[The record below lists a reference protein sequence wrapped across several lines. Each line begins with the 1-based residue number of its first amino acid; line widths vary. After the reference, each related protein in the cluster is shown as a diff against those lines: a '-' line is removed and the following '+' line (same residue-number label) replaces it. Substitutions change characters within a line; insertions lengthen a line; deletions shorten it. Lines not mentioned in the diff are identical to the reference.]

1 MELWWVLMLH
11 ALCVVLTI
19 GVIWMSYA
27 FSAIENTQE
36 RRSEVNSI
44 LVGVFTT
51 FIFLGC
57 GTALV
62 WLCEEDRKEM
72 VSALA
77 MMLAMIMLMH
87 VMVAFTQRVI
97 GTAAS
102 RLSLGTLLSGFTL
115 VVYCIL
121 SLVIFANSDL
131 AMFGVARELKRSVTG
146 HLPIDEWL
154 YVKKPAVLRVLSDA
168 LGEHD
173 HAYQY
178 VARRLDE
185 LSGRPEIKDVLLI
198 AKDGVLMIE
207 DQDLRVKI
215 MADIIRILA
224 DAVVSDVAVL
234 PALADPNA
242 KAVKGVTFAP
252 VLPARA
258 DKDGAK
264 VATVEPVLPAKAAKG
279 VTFAPVL
286 PAGADKD
293 GAKVATVEPVLPA
306 KAGKDGVPPLSHSV
320 ASSRRPSSSGEM
332 ADGERAS
339 GKSSISSSSSS
350 KSPKT
355 EPVGAAFG
363 SIIPVHSA
371 AVSESGSGSFVSGT
385 GSSRS
390 SVPRPLKW

>member
-242 KAVKGVTFAP
+242 KAAKGVTFAP

-264 VATVEPVLPAKAAKG
+264 GAPVAPVAPVLPMRADPTAKAVRG

-286 PAGADKD
+286 PAKADKYID
-293 GAKVATVEPVLPA
+293 DEGSPIA
-306 KAGKDGVPPLSHSV
+306 LSR
-320 ASSRRPSSSGEM
+320 AASSSGDVGDIDRSSDTT
-332 ADGERAS
+332 ATGTLYSKSARS
-339 GKSSISSSSSS
+339 SKSSI
-350 KSPKT
+350 
-355 EPVGAAFG
+355 A
-363 SIIPVHSA
+363 
-371 AVSESGSGSFVSGT
+371 
-385 GSSRS
+385 
-390 SVPRPLKW
+390 